1 MPTAAPKPKAKAE
14 QRRRL
19 IRVPDLATFRRV
31 LAAGAIDGD
40 PDTIRRRALILPS
53 RGAVELLRRAIEDQ
67 RLDAPGGAVV
77 LPSMF
82 TREDWLAD
90 LHASLRAAG
99 PHAPRLLSPV
109 EREVLFDRATRIAAA
124 EAPPPFQLRPGLTAA
139 VLDFYDELRRRGRT
153 VARFAAVLAEELSGA
168 EDIEDRG
175 SQALVQ
181 QTAFL
186 TRVFEEY
193 ERTVASILPADDE
206 GADARVG
213 MDEHVL
219 RARVLAA
226 SAPWHVDH
234 VLVAVADHPTD
245 PRGLWPADFD
255 LLGRLP
261 TLAAIDIIVTDNTH
275 DAGFRE
281 RIDRE
286 VPELEDV
293 RVAGEP
299 RAPIVMASGDDLAD
313 VCTDYRDREE
323 EVRAVARAVRG
334 QAAGD
339 PAPLSRTAVLFQ
351 RPLPY
356 LYLSQQVLAEAGV
369 PFQAF
374 DALPLSAEPYAALLD
389 LALVVAR
396 AGGTRDSA
404 IALARS
410 PLLQFEEGGV
420 PVSLGDFAT
429 LDRLLIESRVSA
441 PPVEY
446 VDAVAAAISR
456 QTRQDSA
463 AAARATRAAGAV
475 ARIARMLAPF
485 REAGTGSAQV
495 EAILNTLREFERPA
509 PSAGRERHLRA
520 RSAVITSLDAL
531 AGAYRRHDD
540 RPRDPALL
548 SATIHHWVERQTF
561 MARQGT
567 TGVHL
572 VDAIAARF
580 GDFDHVHIVGLV
592 DAEWPERQ
600 RRSIFY
606 TSGLLSALGW
616 PSDID
621 HLKSQQA
628 AFRDLVHLPAKTLTL
643 TAFQMEGEAVVAATP
658 LTDEARD
665 LKRAPLALAETRVF
679 ADERLA
685 LAPIAA
691 GALAESPAE
700 WLRLRQLRPDLSS
713 PEYRGHVGAIPPQ
726 EYRVSAL
733 DRYADCPF
741 KYFAGSVLRLDEEPN
756 EEPSLTPRERG
767 TLLHSLFEKF
777 YREWD
782 AAGHRGITSGNL
794 ADAIERFERIANDA
808 LAVLPDADRA
818 LESARLLGSI
828 VMRGAGERVFLAE
841 ADAKKDVASR
851 SLEVS
856 LNGTYEF
863 PTGGF
868 APPRSIAI
876 RGVADRVD
884 VLTDGT
890 LRLVDYKLTRAPG
903 DQAVQLKVYGFVA
916 QKYFAADGREPVVS
930 AAEYISFGDDSN
942 AAKSI
947 AEKNSTVAHAV
958 EIGAQEFAQHVARI
972 EAGEFPPEPEEI
984 GLCEWC
990 AFSFVCRRESVSE
1003 KGDDGGAGEA

>member
-1 MPTAAPKPKAKAE
+1 MPGPGVPKPPAKAARVP

-19 IRVPDLATFRRV
+19 IRVPDLSTFRRT
-31 LAAGAIDGD
+31 LAAGAVAGD
-40 PDTIRRRALILPS
+40 PAVIRRRALILPS
-53 RGAVELLRRAIEDQ
+53 RGAVELLRRSIEDTALAEAG
-67 RLDAPGGAVV
+67 RAVV
-77 LPSMF
+77 LPSMW

-90 LHASLRAAG
+90 LHASLTG
-99 PHAPRLLSPV
+99 APRLLSRV
-109 EREVLFDRATRIAAA
+109 EREVLFERATRVAAA
-124 EAPPPFQLRPGLTAA
+124 AVPPPFHVRPGLTAA

-153 VARFAAVLAEELSGA
+153 VARFASALAEELAGA
-168 EDIEDRG
+168 EEIDDRG

-193 ERTVASILPADDE
+193 EGSVAACSTSR
-206 GADARVG
+206 GG

-219 RARVLAA
+219 RERTLVSA
-226 SAPWHVDH
+226 SPWQIDH
-234 VLVAVADHPTD
+234 ILVAVADHPTD

-286 VPELEDV
+286 MPELEDV

-299 RAPIVMASGDDLAD
+299 LSPVVIVAGGDSSR
-313 VCTDYRDREE
+313 VCTDHRDREE
-323 EVRAVARAVRG
+323 EVRAVARAVRQ
-334 QAAGD
+334 QASEGS
-339 PAPLSRTAVLFQ
+339 APLSRTAIVFQ

-356 LYLSQQVLAEAGV
+356 LYLAQQVLAEAGV

-389 LALVVAR
+389 LALIVAR
-396 AGGTRDSA
+396 TGGTRDSA

-410 PLLQFEEGGV
+410 PLLHFEIDGEH
-420 PVSLGDFAT
+420 VSFTDFAA
-429 LDRLLIESRVSA
+429 LDRLLIESRVSS
-441 PPVEY
+441 PPAEY
-446 VDAVAAAISR
+446 VEAVTGAIERQVRKDAKAA
-456 QTRQDSA
+456 T
-463 AAARATRAAGAV
+463 RATRAAAAV
-475 ARIARMLAPF
+475 AAIAQSLAPY
-485 REAGTGSAQV
+485 RDAATGSAQV
-495 EAILNTLREFERPA
+495 GAITDALRHYERRTPPA
-509 PSAGRERHLRA
+509 NRERHLRA
-520 RSAVITSLDAL
+520 RSAVLTSLDAL
-531 AGAYRRHDD
+531 AEAFQRHDD
-540 RPRDPALL
+540 GRRDPAVL

-561 MARQGT
+561 IARQGS

-616 PSDID
+616 PTDID

-628 AFRDLVHLPAKTLTL
+628 AFRDLVRLPVRTLTM

-665 LKRAPLALAETRVF
+665 LERRERDLAAVRIF

-691 GALAESPAE
+691 EALTESAAE
-700 WLRLRQLRPDLSS
+700 WLRVRQLRPELSTA
-713 PEYRGHVGAIPPQ
+713 EYRGHVGPLPAQ

-741 KYFAGSVLRLDEEPN
+741 KYFAGSVLRLDEEPT
-756 EEPSLTPRERG
+756 EETSLTPRERG
-767 TLLHSLFEKF
+767 TLLHSLFETF
-777 YREWD
+777 YREWE
-782 AAGHRGITSGNL
+782 AAGRRGITTGNL
-794 ADAIERFERIANDA
+794 AEAVERFERITNEA
-808 LAVLPDADRA
+808 LAALPEADRV

-841 ADAKKDVASR
+841 ADAKRDVVSR

-856 LNGTYEF
+856 LNGTYDF

-868 APPRSIAI
+868 APPRSVTI
-876 RGVADRVD
+876 RGIADRID
-884 VLTDGT
+884 ELTDGT

-916 QKYFAADGREPVVS
+916 QQRFAKDGRAPQVS
-930 AAEYISFGDDSN
+930 IAEYISFGDDSN

-947 AEKNSTVAHAV
+947 AEKNSTVAQAV
-958 EIGAQEFAQHVARI
+958 EIGAQEFAQHVTRI
-972 EAGEFPPEPEEI
+972 EAGEFPPEPEDA

-990 AFSFVCRRESVSE
+990 AFTFMCRRESVTE
-1003 KGDDGGAGEA
+1003 KGDESGAVEA

>member
-1 MPTAAPKPKAKAE
+1 MAKSPRPV

-19 IRVPDLATFRRV
+19 IRVPDLATFRRT
-31 LAAGAIDGD
+31 LAAGAVSGD
-40 PDTIRRRALILPS
+40 PSEVRRRALILPS
-53 RGAVELLRRAIEDQ
+53 RGAVELLRRSIEDAE
-67 RLDAPGGAVV
+67 LSAPGRAVV

-82 TREDWLAD
+82 TREDWLSD
-90 LHASLRAAG
+90 LHASL
-99 PHAPRLLSPV
+99 PNAPRLLSRM
-109 EREVLFDRATRIAAA
+109 EREVLFERATRVAA
-124 EAPPPFQLRPGLTAA
+124 EAVPPPFHVRPGLTAA

-153 VARFAAVLAEELSGA
+153 VDRFSSALAEELSGA
-168 EDIEDRG
+168 AEIDDRG

-186 TRVFEEY
+186 TRVFKEY
-193 ERTVASILPADDE
+193 EGSIGPA
-206 GADARVG
+206 G

-219 RARVLAA
+219 RERVLAS
-226 SAPWHVDH
+226 SAAWNIDH

-255 LLGRLP
+255 LLGRLSS
-261 TLAAIDIIVTDNTH
+261 LSSIDILVTDNTH

-293 RVAGEP
+293 RVAGTP
-299 RAPIVMASGDDLAD
+299 HQPVVNVCSDDLAA
-313 VCTDYRDREE
+313 VCTDFRDREE
-323 EVRAVARAVRG
+323 EVRAVARAVR
-334 QAAGD
+334 AEAG
-339 PAPLSRTAVLFQ
+339 AGATPLSRTAVVFQ

-356 LYLSQQVLAEAGV
+356 LYLAQQVLSEAGV

-374 DALPLSAEPYAALLD
+374 DALPLSAEPYAALID
-389 LALVVAR
+389 LALIVAR
-396 AGGTRDSA
+396 TGGTRESA

-410 PLLQFEEGGV
+410 PLLAFEVDGA
-420 PVSLGDFAT
+420 PVSLSDFAA
-429 LDRLLIESRVSA
+429 LDRLLIESRVTGS
-441 PPVEY
+441 PSGY
-446 VDAVAAAISR
+446 VDAVAGAISR
-456 QTRQDSA
+456 QQRKDSA
-463 AAARATRAAGAV
+463 GNARATRAASAV
-475 ARIARMLAPF
+475 ALIAKHLEPF
-485 REAGTGSAQV
+485 RSAAKGSEQV
-495 EAILNTLREFERPA
+495 SAVLHTLRAFERPA
-509 PSAGRERHLRA
+509 PPENRERHLRA
-520 RSAVITSLDAL
+520 RSAVLSSLEAL
-531 AGAYRRHDD
+531 AEAFRRHDD
-540 RPRDPALL
+540 SRREPAVL

-561 MARQGT
+561 IARQGT

-606 TSGLLSALGW
+606 TSGLLSSLGW
-616 PSDID
+616 PNDID

-628 AFRDLVHLPAKTLTL
+628 AFRDLVRLPAKTLTM

-658 LTDEARD
+658 LVDAARD
-665 LKRAPLALAETRVF
+665 LPRAQLPLGDARIF

-685 LAPIAA
+685 HAPVAD
-691 GALAESPAE
+691 GALTESPAE
-700 WLRLRQLRPDLSS
+700 WLRLRMRRPELSNA
-713 PEYRGHVGAIPPQ
+713 EYRGHVGALAPQ

-741 KYFAGSVLRLDEEPN
+741 KFFVGSVLRLDEEPT
-756 EEPSLTPRERG
+756 EEPALTPRERG

-777 YREWD
+777 YREWE
-782 AAGHRGITSGNL
+782 AAGHRGITTGNI
-794 ADAIERFERIANDA
+794 AEAVERFERIATDA
-808 LAVLPDADRA
+808 LAALPEADRV

-841 ADAKKDVASR
+841 ADSKRDVVSR
-851 SLEVS
+851 SLEVP

-868 APPRSIAI
+868 APPRPITI
-876 RGVADRVD
+876 RGIADRVD
-884 VLTDGT
+884 QLSDGT

-916 QKYFAADGREPVVS
+916 QKHFAKDGREPVVS
-930 AAEYISFGDDSN
+930 LAEYISFGDDSN

-958 EIGAQEFAQHVARI
+958 EIGAQQFAQHVARI
-972 EAGEFPPEPEEI
+972 EAGEFPPEPAEA

-990 AFSFVCRRESVSE
+990 AFTFVCRRESVSE
-1003 KGDDGGAGEA
+1003 KGDEGGAAEPV

>member
-1 MPTAAPKPKAKAE
+1 M

-31 LAAGAIDGD
+31 LAAGAVDGD
-40 PDTIRRRALILPS
+40 PDAIRRRALILPS
-53 RGAVELLRRAIEDQ
+53 RGAVELLRRSIEDQ
-67 RLDAPGGAVV
+67 LLQTSGRAVV
-77 LPSMF
+77 LPAMF

-90 LHASLRAAG
+90 LHASLQASG
-99 PHAPRLLSPV
+99 SQAPRLLAPV
-109 EREVLFDRATRIAAA
+109 EREVLFDRAARAAA
-124 EAPPPFQLRPGLTAA
+124 AVAPPPFQLRPGLTAA
-139 VLDFYDELRRRGRT
+139 VLDYYDELRRRGRT
-153 VARFAAVLAEELSGA
+153 VARFAAVLAEELAGA
-168 EDIEDRG
+168 EELDDRG
-175 SQALVQ
+175 SQALLQ

-193 ERTVASILPADDE
+193 ERSIASALG
-206 GADARVG
+206 GAASTG

-219 RARVLAA
+219 RERVLA
-226 SAPWHVDH
+226 SETPWHVDH
-234 VLVAVADHPTD
+234 VVVAVADHPTD

-261 TLAAIDIIVTDNTH
+261 ALSAIDIVVTDNTH

-281 RIDRE
+281 RIDKE
-286 VPELEDV
+286 VPDLEDV

-299 RAPIVMASGDDLAD
+299 RAPIVMSSGEDLAD
-313 VCTDYRDREE
+313 VCTDFRDREE
-323 EVRAVARAVRG
+323 EVRAVARSVR
-334 QAAGD
+334 AHAD
-339 PAPLSRTAVLFQ
+339 ASPLSRTAVVFQ

-374 DALPLSAEPYAALLD
+374 DALPLSAEPYAALVD
-389 LALVVAR
+389 LALIVAR
-396 AGGTRDSA
+396 TGGTRDSA
-404 IALARS
+404 LALARS
-410 PLLQFEEGGV
+410 PLLQFEQGGV
-420 PVSLGDFAT
+420 AVSLDDFAA
-429 LDRLLIESRVSA
+429 LDRLLIESRVSS
-441 PPVEY
+441 PPSEY
-446 VDAVAAAISR
+446 VSAVAEALAR
-456 QTRQDSA
+456 QTRQDTA
-463 AAARATRAAGAV
+463 AAGRATRAAGAV
-475 ARIARMLAPF
+475 AAVVDRLAPF
-485 REAGTGSAQV
+485 HAAETGSAQV
-495 EAILNTLREFERPA
+495 GAVLNMLRAFERPA
-509 PSAGRERHLRA
+509 PAAHRERHLRA
-520 RSAVITSLDAL
+520 RSAVMTSLESL
-531 AGAYRRHDD
+531 ADAYRRHDD
-540 RPRDPALL
+540 SRRDPALL
-548 SATIHHWVERQTF
+548 SATIHHWIERQTF
-561 MARQGT
+561 IARQGT

-606 TSGLLSALGW
+606 TSGLLSSLGW
-616 PSDID
+616 PGDID

-628 AFRDLVHLPAKTLTL
+628 AFRDLVRLPARTLTM

-665 LKRAPLALAETRVF
+665 LKREPLVLADTRLF

-685 LAPIAA
+685 LAPVAVD
-691 GALAESPAE
+691 GLNETSSE
-700 WLRLRQLRPDLSS
+700 WMRLRQLRPDLST
-713 PEYRGHVGAIPPQ
+713 PDYRGHVGPIAAQ

-782 AAGHRGITSGNL
+782 AAGHRGITTGNL
-794 ADAIERFERIANDA
+794 ADAIEQFERIANEA
-808 LAVLPDADRA
+808 LAALPPADRA

-841 ADAKKDVASR
+841 ADAKKEVASR

-856 LNGTYEF
+856 LNGTYDF

-868 APPRSIAI
+868 APPRSITI
-876 RGVADRVD
+876 RGIADRVD
-884 VLTDGT
+884 ELTDGT

-916 QKYFAADGREPVVS
+916 QKRFAKNGREPVVS
-930 AAEYISFGDDSN
+930 VAEYISFGDDSN

-947 AEKNSTVAHAV
+947 AEKNSTVAQAV

-990 AFSFVCRRESVSE
+990 AFSFVCRRESVTE
-1003 KGDDGGAGEA
+1003 KGDDGGTAEPV

>member
-1 MPTAAPKPKAKAE
+1 MPGPGAPKPPARAARVP

-19 IRVPDLATFRRV
+19 IRVPDLATFRRT
-31 LAAGAIDGD
+31 LAAGAVAGD
-40 PDTIRRRALILPS
+40 PPAIRRRALILPS
-53 RGAVELLRRAIEDQ
+53 RGAVELLRRSIEDTALSAAG
-67 RLDAPGGAVV
+67 RAVV
-77 LPSMF
+77 LPSML

-90 LHASLRAAG
+90 LHASLPG
-99 PHAPRLLSPV
+99 SPRLLSRV
-109 EREVLFDRATRIAAA
+109 EREVLFERATRIAAA
-124 EAPPPFQLRPGLTAA
+124 AVPPPFHVRPGLTAA

-153 VARFAAVLAEELSGA
+153 VARFASALAEELAGA
-168 EDIEDRG
+168 EEIDDRG

-193 ERTVASILPADDE
+193 EGSIIASATSRGGI
-206 GADARVG
+206 
-213 MDEHVL
+213 DEHLL
-219 RARVLAA
+219 REQALVSA
-226 SAPWHVDH
+226 SPWHIDH
-234 VLVAVADHPTD
+234 ILVAVADHPTD

-281 RIDRE
+281 RIDLE
-286 VPELEDV
+286 MPELEDV

-299 RAPIVMASGDDLAD
+299 LSPVVIVDGDDSSR
-313 VCTDYRDREE
+313 VCTDHRDREE
-323 EVRAVARAVRG
+323 EVRAVARAVRQ
-334 QAAGD
+334 QASEES
-339 PAPLSRTAVLFQ
+339 APLSRTAIVFQ

-356 LYLSQQVLAEAGV
+356 LYLAQQVLSEAGV

-389 LALVVAR
+389 LALIVAR
-396 AGGTRDSA
+396 TGGTRDSA

-410 PLLQFEEGGV
+410 PLLHVEIDGEPASFA
-420 PVSLGDFAT
+420 DFAA
-429 LDRLLIESRVSA
+429 LDRLLIESRVSS
-441 PPVEY
+441 PPAEY
-446 VDAVAAAISR
+446 VAAVTAAIER
-456 QTRQDSA
+456 QVRKDSKSAARALRA
-463 AAARATRAAGAV
+463 AAAV
-475 ARIARMLAPF
+475 ASMARSLAPF
-485 REAGTGSAQV
+485 REAAHGSEQV
-495 EAILNTLREFERPA
+495 SAILATLRTHERTTP
-509 PSAGRERHLRA
+509 PVNRERHLRA
-520 RSAVITSLDAL
+520 RSAVLTSLDAL
-531 AGAYRRHDD
+531 AEAFRRHDD
-540 RPRDPALL
+540 GRRDPAAL

-561 MARQGT
+561 IARQGS

-616 PSDID
+616 PTDID

-628 AFRDLVHLPAKTLTL
+628 AFRDLVRLPVRTLTM

-665 LKRAPLALAETRVF
+665 LERRDRDLADVRIF

-691 GALAESPAE
+691 DALSESAAE
-700 WLRLRQLRPDLSS
+700 WLRVRQARPELSTS
-713 PEYRGHVGAIPPQ
+713 EYRGHVGPLPAQ

-741 KYFAGSVLRLDEEPN
+741 KYFAGSVLRLDEEPT
-756 EEPSLTPRERG
+756 EETSLTPRERG
-767 TLLHSLFEKF
+767 TLLHSLFETF
-777 YREWD
+777 YREWE
-782 AAGHRGITSGNL
+782 AAGRRGITAGNL
-794 ADAIERFERIANDA
+794 AEAVERFERITNEA
-808 LAVLPDADRA
+808 LAALPEADRV

-841 ADAKKDVASR
+841 ADAKREVVSR

-856 LNGTYEF
+856 LNGTYDF

-868 APPRSIAI
+868 APPKSVTI
-876 RGVADRVD
+876 RGIADRID
-884 VLTDGT
+884 ELTDGT

-916 QKYFAADGREPVVS
+916 QQRFAKDGRAPQVS
-930 AAEYISFGDDSN
+930 IAEYISFGDDSH
-942 AAKSI
+942 AATSI
-947 AEKNSTVAHAV
+947 AEKNSTVAQAV
-958 EIGAQEFAQHVARI
+958 EIGAQAFAQHVTRI
-972 EAGEFPPEPEEI
+972 EAGEFPPEPADA

-990 AFSFVCRRESVSE
+990 AFKFMCRRESVTE
-1003 KGDDGGAGEA
+1003 KGDESGAAEPV

>member
-1 MPTAAPKPKAKAE
+1 MDAPRRVP

-19 IRVPDLATFRRV
+19 IRVPDLSTFRRT
-31 LAAGAIDGD
+31 LAAGAVDGE
-40 PDTIRRRALILPS
+40 PSVIRRRALILPS
-53 RGAVELLRRAIEDQ
+53 RGAVELLRCSIEDAQ
-67 RLDAPGGAVV
+67 LATPGRAVV

-82 TREDWLAD
+82 TREDWLVD
-90 LHASLRAAG
+90 LHASLQNV
-99 PHAPRLLSPV
+99 PRLLSRV
-109 EREVLFDRATRIAAA
+109 EREVLFERATRVAADA
-124 EAPPPFQLRPGLTAA
+124 VPPPFHVRPGLTAA

-153 VARFAAVLAEELSGA
+153 VARFTSVLADELAGA
-168 EDIEDRG
+168 NEIDDRG

-193 ERTVASILPADDE
+193 EGSIRAADV
-206 GADARVG
+206 GRARSAG
-213 MDEHVL
+213 IDEHVL
-219 RARVLAA
+219 RERALA
-226 SAPWHVDH
+226 SSQPWHIDH
-234 VLVAVADHPTD
+234 IIVAVADHPTD

-261 TLAAIDIIVTDNTH
+261 ALGAIDIVVTDHTH

-281 RIDRE
+281 RIDTE

-293 RVAGEP
+293 RVAGTP
-299 RAPIVMASGDDLAD
+299 AAPLVIVSGGDPTR

-323 EVRAVARAVRG
+323 EVRAVARAVRH
-334 QAAGD
+334 QAAAD
-339 PAPLSRTAVLFQ
+339 AAPLSRTAVVFQ

-356 LYLSQQVLAEAGV
+356 LYLAQQVLAEAGV

-389 LALVVAR
+389 LALIVAR
-396 AGGTRDSA
+396 TGGTRDSA

-410 PLLQFEEGGV
+410 PLLQFDHDGA
-420 PVSLGDFAT
+420 PVTLTDFAA

-441 PPVEY
+441 TPAHY
-446 VDAVAAAISR
+446 VDAVAGAISR
-456 QTRQDSA
+456 QVRQD
-463 AAARATRAAGAV
+463 ARAAERAMRAASAV
-475 ARIARMLAPF
+475 QSIVLQLAPF
-485 REAGTGSAQV
+485 RDAARGSEQV
-495 EAILNTLREFERPA
+495 AAILAALRTHERPA
-509 PSAGRERHLRA
+509 QAENRDRHLRA
-520 RSAVITSLDAL
+520 RSAVMTALDAL
-531 AGAYRRHDD
+531 REAFRRHADD
-540 RPRDPALL
+540 RRDPAIL
-548 SATIHHWVERQTF
+548 SATIHHWIERQTF
-561 MARQGT
+561 IARQGS

-606 TSGLLSALGW
+606 TSGLLGALGW
-616 PSDID
+616 PGDID

-628 AFRDLVHLPAKTLTL
+628 AFRDLVRLPLKTLAL
-643 TAFQMEGEAVVAATP
+643 TAFQMEGDAVVAATP

-665 LKRAPLALAETRVF
+665 LERQDLQLPDTRIF

-691 GALAESPAE
+691 DALAESPAE
-700 WLRLRQLRPDLSS
+700 WLRLRQVRPELSTL
-713 PEYRGHVGAIPPQ
+713 EYRGHVGAIAAQ

-741 KYFAGSVLRLDEEPN
+741 KYFAGSVLKLDEEPA

-777 YREWD
+777 YREWEET
-782 AAGHRGITSGNL
+782 GRRGITTGNL
-794 ADAIERFERIANDA
+794 AEAIERFERIAGEALDA
-808 LAVLPDADRA
+808 LPEADRV

-841 ADAKKDVASR
+841 ADAKKDVVSR
-851 SLEVS
+851 SLECS
-856 LNGTYEF
+856 LNGTYDF

-868 APPRSIAI
+868 APPKSIAI
-876 RGVADRVD
+876 RGIADRID
-884 VLTDGT
+884 QLSDGT

-903 DQAVQLKVYGFVA
+903 TQAVQLKVYGFVA
-916 QKYFAADGREPVVS
+916 GQRFAKDGRAMDVS
-930 AAEYISFGDDSN
+930 VAEYISFGDDSN
-942 AAKSI
+942 AVASI
-947 AEKNSTVAHAV
+947 AEKNSTVAQAV
-958 EIGAQEFAQHVARI
+958 QIGAQAFAQHVTRI
-972 EAGEFPPEPEEI
+972 EAGEFPPDPEDA

-990 AFSFVCRRESVSE
+990 AFTFVCRRESVSE
-1003 KGDDGGAGEA
+1003 KGEEHAAESL

>member
-1 MPTAAPKPKAKAE
+1 MSE
-14 QRRRL
+14 RRSQRRRL
-19 IRVPDLATFRRV
+19 IRVPDLATFQRV
-31 LAAGAIDGD
+31 LAAGAIEGD
-40 PDTIRRRALILPS
+40 PDAIRRRALILPS
-53 RGAVELLRRAIEDQ
+53 RGAVELLRRSIEDQ
-67 RLDAPGGAVV
+67 RLSAPAAAVV

-90 LHASLRAAG
+90 LHASLRSAG
-99 PHAPRLLSPV
+99 RSVPRLLSPV
-109 EREVLFDRATRIAAA
+109 EREVLFDRAARLAAA
-124 EAPPPFQLRPGLTAA
+124 AAPPPFQLRPGLTSA
-139 VLDFYDELRRRGRT
+139 VMDFYDELRRRGRT
-153 VARFAAVLAEELSGA
+153 VARFAAVLAEELAGA
-168 EDIEDRG
+168 EEIDDRG
-175 SQALVQ
+175 SQALMR

-186 TRVFEEY
+186 TRLFEEY
-193 ERTVASILPADDE
+193 ERSIAPTDGE
-206 GADARVG
+206 TPDARSA

-219 RARVLAA
+219 RDRVQAA
-226 SAPWHVDH
+226 AAAWHVDH

-255 LLGRLP
+255 LLGRLS

-293 RVAGEP
+293 RVAGAP
-299 RAPIVMASGDDLAD
+299 RAPIVMASGEDLAE
-313 VCTDYRDREE
+313 VCTDFRDREE
-323 EVRAVARAVRG
+323 EVRAVGRAVRG
-334 QAAGD
+334 QSAGS
-339 PAPLSRTAVLFQ
+339 ASPLSRTAVVFQ

-374 DALPLSAEPYAALLD
+374 DALPLSAEPFAALLD

-396 AGGTRDSA
+396 TGGTRDSA
-404 IALARS
+404 LALARS
-410 PLLQFEEGGV
+410 PLLQFEYAGA
-420 PVSLGDFAT
+420 PVTLGDFAS
-429 LDRLLIESRVSA
+429 LDRLLIESRVAASPADYESA
-441 PPVEY
+441 VKE
-446 VDAVAAAISR
+446 AVSR
-456 QTRQDSA
+456 QTRPDPVGA
-463 AAARATRAAGAV
+463 ERAIRAASAV
-475 ARIARMLAPF
+475 AAIARMLAPF
-485 REAGTGSAQV
+485 REATNGSRQV
-495 EAILNTLREFERPA
+495 DAVIQTLRAFERPA
-509 PSAGRERHLRA
+509 PPANRERHLRA
-520 RSAVITSLDAL
+520 RSAVLTSLDAL
-531 AGAYRRHDD
+531 ADAYRRHDD
-540 RPRDPALL
+540 GRRDPALL
-548 SATIHHWVERQTF
+548 SATIHHWIERQTF
-561 MARQGT
+561 IARQGS

-580 GDFDHVHIVGLV
+580 GDFDHVYIVGLV

-606 TSGLLSALGW
+606 TSGLLSSLGW

-621 HLKSQQA
+621 HLQSQQA

-658 LTDEARD
+658 LVDEARD
-665 LKRAPLALAETRVF
+665 LPREPLALSENRVF

-685 LAPIAA
+685 LAPVAA
-691 GALAESPAE
+691 DALSPSASE
-700 WLRLRQLRPDLSS
+700 WLALRSRRPELST
-713 PEYRGHVGAIPPQ
+713 PEYRGHVGAIAAQ

-777 YREWD
+777 YRAWD
-782 AAGHRGITSGNL
+782 ADGHRGITTGNL
-794 ADAIERFERIANDA
+794 ADAIERFEAIANEA
-808 LAVLPDADRA
+808 LAALPPADRA

-841 ADAKKDVASR
+841 VDAKKDVASR

-856 LNGTYEF
+856 LNGTYDF

-868 APPRSIAI
+868 TPPRSIAI
-876 RGVADRVD
+876 RGIADRVD
-884 VLTDGT
+884 LLSDGT

-916 QKYFAADGREPVVS
+916 QKHFAKDGRELVVS
-930 AAEYISFGDDSN
+930 AAEYISLGDDSN

-958 EIGAQEFAQHVARI
+958 EIGAQEFAQYVARI

-990 AFSFVCRRESVSE
+990 AFSFVCRRESVTE
-1003 KGDDGGAGEA
+1003 KGDEGGAGEA

>member
-1 MPTAAPKPKAKAE
+1 MRE

-19 IRVPDLATFRRV
+19 IRVPDLATFRRT
-31 LAAGAIDGD
+31 LAAGAVDGD
-40 PDTIRRRALILPS
+40 PAAIRRRALILPS
-53 RGAVELLRRAIEDQ
+53 RGAVELLRRSIEDAH
-67 RLDAPGGAVV
+67 LSSPGRAVV
-77 LPSMF
+77 LPSLF

-90 LHASLRAAG
+90 LHASLPA
-99 PHAPRLLSPV
+99 APRLLSRV
-109 EREVLFDRATRIAAA
+109 EREVLFERATRVAAA
-124 EAPPPFQLRPGLTAA
+124 AVPPPFHVRPGLTAA

-153 VARFAAVLAEELSGA
+153 VARFTSALAEQLAGA
-168 EDIEDRG
+168 EEIDDRG
-175 SQALVQ
+175 SQALIQ

-193 ERTVASILPADDE
+193 EGSIASASALGGDVRAGI
-206 GADARVG
+206 
-213 MDEHVL
+213 DEHVL
-219 RARVLAA
+219 RERVLAA
-226 SAPWHVDH
+226 SVPWRIDH
-234 VLVAVADHPTD
+234 IVVAVADHPTD

-255 LLGRLP
+255 LLGRIPAL
-261 TLAAIDIIVTDNTH
+261 TRFDIIVTDNTH
-275 DAGFRE
+275 DAGFRD
-281 RIDRE
+281 RIDKE

-293 RVAGEP
+293 RVAGTAL
-299 RAPIVMASGDDLAD
+299 APVVMVSGAD
-313 VCTDYRDREE
+313 PSRLCTDYRDREE
-323 EVRAVARAVRG
+323 EVRAVARAVRH
-334 QAAGD
+334 QAAAD
-339 PAPLSRTAVLFQ
+339 AAPLSRTAIVFQ

-356 LYLSQQVLAEAGV
+356 LYLAQQVLAEAGV

-389 LALVVAR
+389 LALSVAR
-396 AGGTRDSA
+396 TGGTRSSA

-410 PLLQFEEGGV
+410 PLLHVEHAGV
-420 PVSLGDFAT
+420 PVSFTDFST
-429 LDRLLIESRVSA
+429 LDRLLIESRVAAA
-441 PPVEY
+441 PADY
-446 VDAVAAAISR
+446 VGAVADAISR
-456 QTRQDSA
+456 QLRKDA
-463 AAARATRAAGAV
+463 KGAERATRAAFAV
-475 ARIARMLAPF
+475 ASMAAALAPF
-485 REAGTGSAQV
+485 RDAATGSAQV
-495 EAILNTLREFERPA
+495 EAILSALRTHERPA
-509 PSAGRERHLRA
+509 PPAHRARHLRA

-531 AGAYRRHDD
+531 AEAFRRHDD
-540 RPRDPALL
+540 SRRDPAVL

-561 MARQGT
+561 IARQGT

-616 PSDID
+616 PGDVD
-621 HLKSQQA
+621 HLKAQQA
-628 AFRDLVHLPAKTLTL
+628 AFRDLVRLPSATLTM

-665 LKRAPLALAETRVF
+665 LVREELALPEVRIF

-691 GALAESPAE
+691 DALAASPSE
-700 WLRLRQLRPDLSS
+700 WLRWRQRRPELST
-713 PEYRGHVGAIPPQ
+713 PEYRGHVGALAAQ

-741 KYFAGSVLRLDEEPN
+741 KYFAGSVLRLDEEPQ
-756 EEPSLTPRERG
+756 EETSLTPRERG
-767 TLLHSLFEKF
+767 TLLHALFEKF
-777 YREWD
+777 YREWED
-782 AAGHRGITSGNL
+782 AGRRGITTGNL
-794 ADAIERFERIANDA
+794 AEAIERFERIANEA
-808 LAVLPDADRA
+808 LAVLPEADRV

-841 ADAKKDVASR
+841 ADAKKDVVSR

-856 LNGTYEF
+856 LNGTYDF

-868 APPRSIAI
+868 APAKSIAI

-884 VLTDGT
+884 ELTDGT

-916 QKYFAADGREPVVS
+916 QQRFATNGRQPEVS
-930 AAEYISFGDDSN
+930 VAEYISFGDDSN
-942 AAKSI
+942 AAQSI
-947 AEKNSTVAHAV
+947 AEKNSTVAQAV
-958 EIGAQEFAQHVARI
+958 QVGAQEFAQHVTRI
-972 EAGEFPPEPEEI
+972 EAGEFPPEPENV

-990 AFSFVCRRESVSE
+990 AFTFMCRRESVTE
-1003 KGDDGGAGEA
+1003 KGDEGGATEV